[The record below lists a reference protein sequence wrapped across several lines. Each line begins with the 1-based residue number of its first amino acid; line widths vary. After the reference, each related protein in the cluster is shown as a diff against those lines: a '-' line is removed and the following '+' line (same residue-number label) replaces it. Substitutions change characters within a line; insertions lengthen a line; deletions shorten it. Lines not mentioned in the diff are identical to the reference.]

1 MPPNDDYA
9 MASIALDAAK
19 ASGAPKVASGYWNRA
34 LTAYKEGEDHFEQR
48 NYGAAQAAFI
58 RARQNAERAE
68 NSARLQRLRS
78 GEVF

>member
-9 MASIALDAAK
+9 MASIAIEAAK
-19 ASGAPKVASGYWNRA
+19 ASGAPKVAVGYWNRA
-34 LTAYKEGEDHFEQR
+34 LTAFKEGEDLYEQR
-48 NYGAAQAAFI
+48 SFGAAQAAFV

>member
-9 MASIALDAAK
+9 MASVALDAAK
-19 ASGAPKVASGYWNRA
+19 ASGAPKVAVGYWNRA
-34 LTAYKEGEDHFEQR
+34 LSAFKEGEDLYEQR
-48 NYGAAQAAFI
+48 SYGPAQAAFI